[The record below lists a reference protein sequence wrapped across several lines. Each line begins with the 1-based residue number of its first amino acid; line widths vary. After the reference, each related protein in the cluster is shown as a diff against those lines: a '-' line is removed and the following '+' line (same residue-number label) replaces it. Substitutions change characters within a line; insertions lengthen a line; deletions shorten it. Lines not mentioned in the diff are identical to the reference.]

1 MKRLIFELIHFL
13 RKLRGKFW
21 RRVFKYQCASTGKH
35 VGISCFCPISSA
47 AEVRVGDYFHSN
59 GLRVMG
65 HGDLTIGRYFHSG
78 ENCKIML
85 GSHDYDT
92 GEAIPYG
99 QKFTSKTVTIG
110 DFVWMGTDSTICGN
124 VKIGNGVIIAMG
136 AVVVKDIP
144 DYAIVGGNPA
154 KIIKYRDNDHYQQLL
169 EEGKFN

>member
-1 MKRLIFELIHFL
+1 MKRLIFELIHSL
-13 RKLRGKFW
+13 RKLKGKFW

-47 AEVRVGDYFHSN
+47 AEVHVGDYFHSN

-65 HGDLTIGRYFHSG
+65 HGNLTIGRYFHSG

-99 QKFTSKTVTIG
+99 KKITSKTITIG
-110 DFVWMGTDSTICGN
+110 DFVWMGSDASIIGN
-124 VKIGNGVIIAMG
+124 VTIGDG
-136 AVVVKDIP
+136 
-144 DYAIVGGNPA
+144 
-154 KIIKYRDNDHYQQLL
+154 LS
-169 EEGKFN
+169 